1 MTGCPSVR
9 PRCSRRRRPPRLH
22 IGRVS
27 YIGIGGMLVQT
38 HIARRLDEGDLWQG
52 SVLDIGHQLRSGSKL
67 IRHVIEDILSI
78 GELVQVA
85 FPVKAGWRG
94 TATRVRMDIDFPAY
108 AVVLQKLDDGFIR

>member
-1 MTGCPSVR
+1 
-9 PRCSRRRRPPRLH
+9 
-22 IGRVS
+22 
-27 YIGIGGMLVQT
+27 MLVQT

-52 SVLDIGHQLRSGSKL
+52 SVLDIGHQLRSGGKL

-85 FPVKAGWRG
+85 LPVKAGWRS

-108 AVVLQKLDDGFIR
+108 AVVLQKVDDGFIRYLRAFSFIHWLNVPFRG